1 MDFKM
6 WVLSG
11 HYQGT
16 RNFTFESLEAAK
28 TRRLNWRNRI
38 AECYQT
44 NGATTSPDGSCQA
57 LSSTETPQATSPV
70 LRSILDS
77 VGNNLNSPEAFAAID
92 NSKLTLEDWRFV
104 DELFGLRLMADSPD
118 IDDDTRAMI
127 FERQTARERKDYA
140 ESDRLRDLLAEK
152 GISVKDTPNG
162 PIWQYI

>member
-1 MDFKM
+1 MCHSACLRFKM

-28 TRRLNWRNRI
+28 ARRLNWRNRI
-38 AECYQT
+38 AECYQQEIVSDK
-44 NGATTSPDGSCQA
+44 AFSK
-57 LSSTETPQATSPV
+57 
-70 LRSILDS
+70 ILDA
-77 VGNNLNSPEAFAAID
+77 VENNLNSAEAFAIID
-92 NSKLTLEDWRFV
+92 NSKLSLDDWQKI

-118 IDDDTRAMI
+118 IDDDAKAMI

-152 GISVKDTPNG
+152 GISVKDTPDG